1 MPIRDVPLWFDR
13 FPKSRRPSYPRY
25 KGESQTDVVIV
36 GGGLTGSACAWSFAN
51 AGIRTILLEAEMVGR
66 SGTAQSIGLVREDF
80 DASFRDAA
88 QMHGLRASRAMWQ
101 TMRRAALDF
110 AAAIR
115 RLGIRC
121 DLAPCDFLTIARA
134 GSETSRAFYR
144 EYQSRRDAGLEQSWV
159 KPPAVRRE
167 TAIENDGGIRTHG
180 FSLDPYRAGIGL
192 AAAAVE
198 RGAVLYERSAVR
210 RIRAGR
216 QGVQVSTAGGTIAAN
231 AVLVATSDPLPD
243 LRALRRHIKATDTY
257 AVVTAP
263 LPASIRRE
271 VGHRASVLTDTH
283 TPPHMLRW
291 LKDDRAV
298 FAGADQPVVG
308 DRAREKALVQRSAQL
323 MYELSVMHPP
333 ISGLPAEW
341 AWSSKHYESVVD
353 RLPFVGVHRNFPHH
367 LFAMAPARHGAAFA
381 WLAARILLR
390 HYQHEPAKADEL
402 FGFAR
407 IL

>member
-13 FPKSRRPSYPRY
+13 FPKTRRPSYPRY
-25 KGESQTDVVIV
+25 KGESETDVVIV
-36 GGGLTGSACAWSFAN
+36 GGGLTGCACAWSFAN
-51 AGIRTILLEAEMVGR
+51 AGIRTMLLEADSVGG
-66 SGTAQSIGLVREDF
+66 SGTAESVGLIREDF
-80 DASFRDAA
+80 DASFRDAV
-88 QMHGLRASRAMWQ
+88 QIHGLRASRLMWQ
-101 TMRRAALDF
+101 TTRRAALEL

-115 RLGIRC
+115 RLAIRC
-121 DLAPCDFLTIARA
+121 DLAPCDFLTIAREGA
-134 GSETSRAFYR
+134 ETSRAFYR
-144 EYQSRRDAGLEQSWV
+144 EFQSRRDAGLEQSWI
-159 KPPAVRRE
+159 KPAAVRRE
-167 TAIENDGGIRTHG
+167 TAIDTEGGIRSHG
-180 FSLDPYRAGIGL
+180 FSLDPYRAALGF
-192 AAAAVE
+192 AAAAIE
-198 RGAVLYERSAVR
+198 RGAALYERSAVR

-216 QGVQVSTAGGTIAAN
+216 KGVQVSTAAGTIAAN
-231 AVLVATSDPLPD
+231 AVLIATSDPLPD
-243 LRALRRHIKATDTY
+243 LRALRRHIKVTDTY

-263 LPASIRRE
+263 LPAAIRRE
-271 VGHRASVLTDTH
+271 VGNRASVLTDTQ

-291 LKDDRAV
+291 LKDDRAM
-298 FAGADQPVVG
+298 FAGADQPAVG
-308 DRAREKALVQRSAQL
+308 DRFRDKALVQRRAQL

-353 RLPFVGVHRNFPHH
+353 RLPFVGLHRNFPHH

-390 HYQHEPAKADEL
+390 HYQKEPAKADDL